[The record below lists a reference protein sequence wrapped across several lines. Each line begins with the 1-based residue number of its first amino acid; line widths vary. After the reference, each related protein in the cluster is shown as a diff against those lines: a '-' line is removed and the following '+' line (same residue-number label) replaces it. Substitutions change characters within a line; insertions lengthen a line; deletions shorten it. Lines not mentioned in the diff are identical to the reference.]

1 MLSKISFSVSEYD
14 LSGFGTIKRKVVKVR
29 PLFNIF
35 NFSINF
41 LVAMLL
47 AGMIK

>member
-1 MLSKISFSVSEYD
+1 MLSKISFSISEYD
-14 LSGFGTIKRKVVKVR
+14 LSGFGTIKRKVVKA
-29 PLFNIF
+29 IDH
-35 NFSINF
+35 FSIFSISAF

>member
-1 MLSKISFSVSEYD
+1 MLSKISFSISEYD

-29 PLFNIF
+29 H
-35 NFSINF
+35 FSIFSISAF